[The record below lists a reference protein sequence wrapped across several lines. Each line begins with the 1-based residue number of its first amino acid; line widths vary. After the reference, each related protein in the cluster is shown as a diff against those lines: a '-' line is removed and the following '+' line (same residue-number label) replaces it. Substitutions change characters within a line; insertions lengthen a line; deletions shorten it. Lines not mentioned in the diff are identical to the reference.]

1 MKLTILGA
9 TGGVGTEL
17 VKQAAERGHDVTA
30 VVRSPGKLAAGVPY
44 VRADLT
50 DAEALAPALAG
61 SDAVLSALGAR
72 TRADSGIATHAIR
85 LVLPLMRDA
94 GVRRL
99 IVVSA
104 VPVPTVP
111 SPARPNP
118 PKTDPDESF
127 VMNRILTPI
136 VRRAFWTN
144 YLDLAEMEDL
154 VRASAL
160 DWTIVRPPRLVNKP
174 LTGDYRTAIGR
185 NSPRRPVGLPGERRL
200 PHARRPRPCRRR
212 RRSSRHCRL
221 KMVHLQ
227 VQL

>member
-185 NSPRRPVGLPGERRL
+185 NVRGGRLVSRANVACLMLDALDRADVVGEAVGI
-200 PHARRPRPCRRR
+200 AG
-212 RRSSRHCRL
+212 
-221 KMVHLQ
+221 
-227 VQL
+227 